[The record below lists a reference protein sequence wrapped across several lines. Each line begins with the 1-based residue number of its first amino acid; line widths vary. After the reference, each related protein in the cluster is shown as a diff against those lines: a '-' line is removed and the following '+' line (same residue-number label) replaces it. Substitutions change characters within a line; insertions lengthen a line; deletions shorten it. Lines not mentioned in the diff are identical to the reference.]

1 MSADFSHIRQQLQ
14 KVIHDYQDAE
24 GYERGQSQNFWTQ
37 VFNAYGVSGQ
47 TQIKAFEHRL
57 KDGKGQKYIDAF
69 IPKLVMI
76 EQKSRGVDLSK
87 AYIQVSEYYDKL
99 NASEKPRYI
108 VLSNF
113 DELWLYD
120 IANPLAI
127 KTHQCA
133 LIDLPKHAE
142 RLGFLSPD
150 SHANEII
157 EENPINR
164 QATEMVAKL
173 HQAFIDDGVN
183 PDDLA
188 LFLTRLIF
196 CFFADDT
203 GIFGKKHLLQQL
215 LERQAHPDGSNL
227 HQVFAT
233 LFDTLNTQNR
243 SSRLP
248 ADYAKFAYING
259 NLFADNV
266 PIPYF
271 DANLYNLVMACNA
284 LDWSEISPAIFGSMF
299 QSVLD
304 MGNTE
309 HSDSKNAKDTR
320 REFGAHYTSE
330 KNILKVINS
339 SFLNDLRD
347 EFSKCTKDKPRA
359 MRLYEKLSTLT
370 FFDPACGCGNFL
382 IIAYRELRLLEN
394 QLIAQIYGDQR
405 GLLDIST
412 MCRVTVEQF
421 YGIEIEPHAAHIARV
436 ALWITDH
443 QLNQATAERFGT
455 TRPTTPIVYSP
466 HIIEGNALQLDWSDV
481 IAPNKCDYIMGNP
494 PFIGYTY
501 QTKEQKADLEAVAG
515 HIKGYKT
522 LDYVAGWYIKAMNF
536 MQAAAKQNYHVET
549 AFVSTN
555 SINQGEQVAILWR
568 YLLESC
574 GGFINFAH
582 QTFKWTNEGRGVA
595 AVHCVIV
602 GFGLQ
607 EHDDKTLFT
616 YDDIAGD
623 PKPNKAKNINGYLVN
638 SENVF
643 FDKIIKQYSKE
654 NLMYKGSQPTDGG
667 NLLLSNEEYIELI
680 QQEPLAKK
688 YIRPFLGAQ
697 EFLND
702 ISRWCLWFDGYDSI
716 ELNKD
721 LEKMPLIIARLENV
735 KKMRLESSNKETQK
749 MADMPHLFQSIRQP
763 SQGNYLLIPSVS
775 SENRRLVPIGFID
788 HNTVCSNL
796 VFSLQDATTY
806 HFGVLSSSMHNA
818 FMRLVAGRL
827 KSDYRYSNTIVYNN
841 FPYPFMA
848 DDNSKKATAARQ
860 AIGIA
865 GQAVLD
871 AREHYRT
878 HNINTDNP
886 KPTLAQLYNRHLI
899 DPYPQLTQAH
909 AALDK
914 AVDKAYGYKGNGSD
928 ESRVEFLLKRLSTRN
943 DQPQHPT
950 T

>member
-1 MSADFSHIRQQLQ
+1 M
-14 KVIHDYQDAE
+14 
-24 GYERGQSQNFWTQ
+24 
-37 VFNAYGVSGQ
+37 
-47 TQIKAFEHRL
+47 
-57 KDGKGQKYIDAF
+57 
-69 IPKLVMI
+69 
-76 EQKSRGVDLSK
+76 
-87 AYIQVSEYYDKL
+87 
-99 NASEKPRYI
+99 
-108 VLSNF
+108 
-113 DELWLYD
+113 
-120 IANPLAI
+120 
-127 KTHQCA
+127 
-133 LIDLPKHAE
+133 
-142 RLGFLSPD
+142 
-150 SHANEII
+150 
-157 EENPINR
+157 
-164 QATEMVAKL
+164 
-173 HQAFIDDGVN
+173 
-183 PDDLA
+183 A

-304 MGNTE
+304 MGNTD

-339 SFLNDLRD
+339 LFLNDLRD

-494 PFIGYTY
+494 PFIGKAY
-501 QTKEQKADLEAVAG
+501 QTSAQKADLEAVAG

-522 LDYVAGWYIKAMNF
+522 LDYVAGWYIKAMSF
-536 MQAAAKQNYHVET
+536 MQAVAKQNHHVET

-607 EHDDKTLFT
+607 EHDDKILFT

-623 PKPNKAKNINGYLVN
+623 PKPNKAKNINGYLIN
-638 SENVF
+638 APTVF
-643 FDKIIKQYSKE
+643 IDKSNKQISNE
-654 NLMYKGSQPTDGG
+654 QILIVGSRPTDGG
-667 NLLLSNEEYIELI
+667 FLLLSDNDKKSLI
-680 QQEPLAKK
+680 QKEPISEK
-688 YIRPFLGAQ
+688 YIRPFMGGE

-702 ISRWCLWFDGYDSI
+702 IDRWCLWFADIDI
-716 ELNKD
+716 LQLNKD
-721 LEKMPLIIARLENV
+721 LEKMPSVFKRIEQVKSNRL
-735 KKMRLESSNKETQK
+735 SSSSAQTKRDAQK
-749 MADMPHLFQSIRQP
+749 PHLFQKDRSHKDD
-763 SQGNYLLIPSVS
+763 YLFIPQVS
-775 SENRRLVPIGFID
+775 SQNRDILPIGFINKSVISSD
-788 HNTVCSNL
+788 PHFTLPKANY
-796 VFSLQDATTY
+796 Y

>member
-1 MSADFSHIRQQLQ
+1 MSANFSHIRQQLQ

-47 TQIKAFEHRL
+47 TQLKAFEHRL
-57 KDGKGQKYIDAF
+57 KDTKGQKYVDAF

-76 EQKSRGVDLSK
+76 EQKSRGVDLNK
-87 AYIQVSEYYDKL
+87 AYKQVSEYYDKL

-120 IANPLAI
+120 IANPLDI
-127 KTHQCA
+127 KIHQCP
-133 LIDLPKHAE
+133 LVDLPSNAE
-142 RLGFLSPD
+142 WLGFLSPD
-150 SHANEII
+150 SQQAEII

-164 QATEMVAKL
+164 QATENVAKL

-183 PDDLA
+183 ADDLA

-215 LERQAHPDGSNL
+215 LEKQANPDGSNL

-233 LFDTLNTQNR
+233 LFDTLNTKER

-248 ADYAKFAYING
+248 ADYADFAYVNG
-259 NLFADNV
+259 DLFSANV

-271 DANLYNLVMACNA
+271 DSKLYDLVMACNA

-304 MGNTE
+304 V
-309 HSDSKNAKDTR
+309 SDNDKDKDNQTDTR

-339 SFLNDLRD
+339 LFLNELRE
-347 EFSKCTKDKPRA
+347 EFSKCTTNKPRA
-359 MRLYEKLSTLT
+359 IKLYEKLSTLK

-436 ALWITDH
+436 AMWITDH
-443 QLNQATAERFGT
+443 QLNEATAQRFGT

-466 HIIEGNALQLDWSDV
+466 HIVEGNALQIVWSSV
-481 IAPNKCDYIMGNP
+481 ISPNECDYIMGNP
-494 PFIGYTY
+494 PFIGKSN
-501 QTKEQKADLEAVAG
+501 QSDQQKADVDKVAS
-515 HIKGYKT
+515 HIKNYKT
-522 LDYVAGWYIKAMNF
+522 LDYVAMWYIKAMQF
-536 MQAAAKQNYHVET
+536 MQAVTDHNHPIET

-568 YLLESC
+568 YLLDEC
-574 GGFINFAH
+574 KGTINFAH
-582 QTFKWTNEGRGVA
+582 QTFKWSNEGKGVA

-602 GFGLQ
+602 GFGLN
-607 EHDDKTLFT
+607 ERAEKTLFS
-616 YDDIAGD
+616 YDDITGE
-623 PKPNKAKNINGYLVN
+623 PKPIKAKNINGYLIN
-638 SENVF
+638 GDNVF
-643 FDKIIKQYSKE
+643 FDKTKKQVSNE
-654 NLMYKGSQPTDGG
+654 ILMDYGSMPNDGG
-667 NLLLSNEEYIELI
+667 YLLLSDEEYENLTSK
-680 QQEPLAKK
+680 EPLAKK
-688 YIRPFLGAQ
+688 YIKPFMMGN

-702 ISRWCLWFDGYDSI
+702 IGRWCLWFNDCDPV

-721 LEKMPLIIARLENV
+721 LAKMPLVKERIENV
-735 KKMRLESSNKETQK
+735 KRQRSQSNREATKKLAEI
-749 MADMPHLFQSIRQP
+749 PHLFGERRYSNQP
-763 SQGNYLLIPSVS
+763 YIGLPRVS
-775 SENRRLVPIGFID
+775 SENRKFIPIGFLD
-788 HNTVCSNL
+788 GTVAGDKL
-796 VFSLQDATTY
+796 YVLLGGTLY
-806 HFGVLSSSMHNA
+806 HFAILSSSMHNA
-818 FMRLVAGRL
+818 FMRLTAGRL
-827 KSDYRYSNTIVYNN
+827 ESRYSYSNTIVYNN
-841 FPYPFMA
+841 FPYPFTA
-848 DDNSKKATAARQ
+848 EDHDKKADTARDE
-860 AIGIA
+860 ISKV

-871 AREHYRT
+871 AV
-878 HNINTDNP
+878 NITA
-886 KPTLAQLYNRHLI
+886 K
-899 DPYPQLTQAH
+899 LTQ
-909 AALDK
+909 
-914 AVDKAYGYKGNGSD
+914 N
-928 ESRVEFLLKRLSTRN
+928 R
-943 DQPQHPT
+943 P
-950 T
+950 

>member
-1 MSADFSHIRQQLQ
+1 
-14 KVIHDYQDAE
+14 
-24 GYERGQSQNFWTQ
+24 
-37 VFNAYGVSGQ
+37 
-47 TQIKAFEHRL
+47 
-57 KDGKGQKYIDAF
+57 
-69 IPKLVMI
+69 
-76 EQKSRGVDLSK
+76 
-87 AYIQVSEYYDKL
+87 
-99 NASEKPRYI
+99 
-108 VLSNF
+108 
-113 DELWLYD
+113 
-120 IANPLAI
+120 
-127 KTHQCA
+127 
-133 LIDLPKHAE
+133 
-142 RLGFLSPD
+142 
-150 SHANEII
+150 
-157 EENPINR
+157 
-164 QATEMVAKL
+164 
-173 HQAFIDDGVN
+173 
-183 PDDLA
+183 
-188 LFLTRLIF
+188 
-196 CFFADDT
+196 
-203 GIFGKKHLLQQL
+203 
-215 LERQAHPDGSNL
+215 
-227 HQVFAT
+227 
-233 LFDTLNTQNR
+233 
-243 SSRLP
+243 
-248 ADYAKFAYING
+248 
-259 NLFADNV
+259 
-266 PIPYF
+266 
-271 DANLYNLVMACNA
+271 
-284 LDWSEISPAIFGSMF
+284 
-299 QSVLD
+299 
-304 MGNTE
+304 
-309 HSDSKNAKDTR
+309 
-320 REFGAHYTSE
+320 
-330 KNILKVINS
+330 
-339 SFLNDLRD
+339 
-347 EFSKCTKDKPRA
+347 

-494 PFIGYTY
+494 PFIGKAY
-501 QTKEQKADLEAVAG
+501 QTSAQKADLEAVAG

-536 MQAAAKQNYHVET
+536 MQAAAKQNHHVET

-607 EHDDKTLFT
+607 EHDDKILFT

-623 PKPNKAKNINGYLVN
+623 PKPNKAKNINGYLIN
-638 SENVF
+638 APTVF
-643 FDKIIKQYSKE
+643 IDKSNKQISNE
-654 NLMYKGSQPTDGG
+654 QILIVGSRPTDGG
-667 NLLLSNEEYIELI
+667 FLLLSDNDKKSLI
-680 QQEPLAKK
+680 QKEPISEK
-688 YIRPFLGAQ
+688 YIRPFMGGE

-702 ISRWCLWFDGYDSI
+702 IDRWCLWFADIDI
-716 ELNKD
+716 LQLNKD
-721 LEKMPLIIARLENV
+721 LEKMPSVFKRIEQVKSNRL
-735 KKMRLESSNKETQK
+735 SSSSAQTKRDAQK
-749 MADMPHLFQSIRQP
+749 PHLFQKDRSHKDD
-763 SQGNYLLIPSVS
+763 YLFIPQVS
-775 SENRRLVPIGFID
+775 SQNRDILPIGFINKSVISSD
-788 HNTVCSNL
+788 PHFTLPKANY
-796 VFSLQDATTY
+796 Y

-878 HNINTDNP
+878 HNINTNNP

-928 ESRVEFLLKRLSTRN
+928 ENRVEFLLKRLSTRN